1 MCVHIRPCGFALDP
15 AAPATNASLLSF
27 NSLSYWFSEWLDWRY
42 TLPNYLFSEGSFE
55 RTYVSEH
62 WAYVAHNTFEPLISC
77 LVILFHSDCIACQRL
92 NRRTVHISS
101 FLGKR
106 MSPEIEMNSLLL
118 YTLCTHSAPLLVW
131 MPESLQEEY
140 CFAEVI
146 SENRTRRRIT
156 NFNDWALFSEIQI
169 RKERTY
175 LRIFS
180 GDG

>member
-1 MCVHIRPCGFALDP
+1 MLPCFPSTVFHIDFLNDSIEGIRCQIIYLAK
-15 AAPATNASLLSF
+15 AVLSV
-27 NSLSYWFSEWLDWRY
+27 
-42 TLPNYLFSEGSFE
+42 
-55 RTYVSEH
+55 RTYLNTELTWPIIHSSH
-62 WAYVAHNTFEPLISC
+62 WYLC